1 MATAEK
7 GSLLKNVKIKIK
19 DKDDK
24 TNSKE
29 QNKFNVS
36 GEDQKEKDKDKNSSK
51 FSQEDKDIPNNKL
64 NLSEAEG
71 EGEEAKG
78 EGEGEEQ
85 GKEEKKS
92 NSKIINEN
100 SEEANNVQ
108 NNLKEEEEEE
118 KSENENSENKSDY
131 NYKNTNEREDGNN
144 PNAHEGGMRGSGHS
158 DKNNSSFLDSNH
170 YNNLQNMDENEDLND
185 SIDECYIDRSK
196 PFLTNGKFMQIQ
208 PHFQIF
214 SKQIND
220 LHNGLYENTKKCL
233 IYKCSLQQSENL
245 IREKAN
251 TVVKDLV
258 DKIFN
263 LRQLFNNANK
273 SISMTINEVNQ
284 SVNKVKQ
291 IQAKTRKEI
300 NECDRRAN
308 DCEGQ
313 IGYKLLGKPNYSF
326 MKRLY
331 STTAK

>member
-19 DKDDK
+19 DDK
-24 TNSKE
+24 EEEKKTPSKE
-29 QNKFNVS
+29 EIKFNVS
-36 GEDQKEKDKDKNSSK
+36 GEVEKEKDSSK
-51 FSQEDKDIPNNKL
+51 VSQDNNKEIL
-64 NLSEAEG
+64 NEKLELSEQQENL
-71 EGEEAKG
+71 
-78 EGEGEEQ
+78 
-85 GKEEKKS
+85 
-92 NSKIINEN
+92 NSKVIKEN
-100 SEEANNVQ
+100 SEEINNVQ
-108 NNLKEEEEEE
+108 NSSKEL
-118 KSENENSENKSDY
+118 ENSENKS
-131 NYKNTNEREDGNN
+131 
-144 PNAHEGGMRGSGHS
+144 GSGS
-158 DKNNSSFLDSNH
+158 KNSSEKEEEKNQNGSGEVGRSNNNNNNSSFLNSNH
-170 YNNLQNMDENEDLND
+170 YNNLQNMNENEDLNETNGENN
-185 SIDECYIDRSK
+185 SCFLDRTK
-196 PFLTNGKFMQIQ
+196 PFLTTGKFMQIQ
-208 PHFQIF
+208 PHFNIF
-214 SKQIND
+214 SNQIED
-220 LHNGLYENTKKCL
+220 LHNGIYENTKKCL
-233 IYKCSLQQSENL
+233 IYKSSLQQSENL
-245 IREKAN
+245 IREKADS
-251 TVVKDLV
+251 VVKDLV